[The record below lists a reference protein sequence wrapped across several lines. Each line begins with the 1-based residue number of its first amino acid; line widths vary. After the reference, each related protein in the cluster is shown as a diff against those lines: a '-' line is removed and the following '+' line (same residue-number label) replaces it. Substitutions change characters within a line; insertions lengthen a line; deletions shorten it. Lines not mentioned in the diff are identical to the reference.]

1 MNGPE
6 ILVPIAFFITVA
18 SVVHTLVRSR
28 ERRLELE
35 AQRYAGDPE
44 VSLRLERMEQA
55 IEAMAVEVERV
66 AEAQRFTTRLLSEQ
80 GGAGARGAAIQSGQG

>member
-1 MNGPE
+1 MNGFE
-6 ILVPIAFFITVA
+6 FLIPIAFFFSATVI
-18 SVVHTLVRSR
+18 VRTLVKAR

-35 AQRYAGDPE
+35 AHRYGGDPE

-66 AEAQRFTTRLLSEQ
+66 AEAQRFTTRLLTERSGAPSEPP
-80 GGAGARGAAIQSGQG
+80 R

>member
-6 ILVPIAFFITVA
+6 ILIPIAFFV
-18 SVVHTLVRSR
+18 SVTTIIRTFVKAR

-35 AQRYAGDPE
+35 AHRYGGDPDMM
-44 VSLRLERMEQA
+44 LRLDRMEQA

-66 AEAQRFTTRLLSEQ
+66 AEAQRFTTRLLSE
-80 GGAGARGAAIQSGQG
+80 RSGVQVPDVPRLS